1 LVVASTTE
9 VGCWSVSNDET
20 GLAVLVQRVSVLDP
34 ALVVLEA
41 TGGYELAAVAALAAA
56 ALPVVVANP
65 REVRDFA
72 KALGRLAKTDQLD
85 AHILAQFAERV
96 QPELRPVVDG
106 ATQGLRA
113 LVTRRRQLIEM
124 LTAERSRLA
133 LASPG
138 VRPSIEAVIA
148 ALEASLA
155 EIDQNLDHTLRSS
168 PLWHAKDRLLQSTPG
183 VGRVLSSTLLAHV
196 PELGRLNRKQIAA
209 LVGVAPFNRD
219 SGLFRGRR
227 TVWGGR
233 APVRAVL
240 YMSTLV
246 AVRYN
251 PVLKAFY
258 TRLRTAGKPPKLA
271 LTACM
276 RKLLTI
282 LNAMARDSLSWQQ
295 RPTHP

>member
-1 LVVASTTE
+1 MD
-9 VGCWSVSNDET
+9 CWSVRNDET
-20 GLAVLVQRVSVLDP
+20 GLAALVQRVSVLGP

-56 ALPVVVANP
+56 ALPVVVVNP

-72 KALGRLAKTDQLD
+72 KALGRLAKTDRLD
-85 AHILAQFAERV
+85 AHLLAQFAERV
-96 QPELRPVVDG
+96 QPELRPVVDA

-138 VRPSIEAVIA
+138 VRPSLEAVIA
-148 ALEASLA
+148 ALEASLEA
-155 EIDQNLDHTLRSS
+155 IDHDLDHTIRSS
-168 PLWHAKDRLLQSTPG
+168 PLWHAQDRLLQSTPG
-183 VGRVLSSTLLAHV
+183 VGRVLSSTLLAQV
-196 PELGRLNRKQIAA
+196 PELGRLDRKQIAA

-240 YMSTLV
+240 YMATLV

-251 PVLKAFY
+251 PALKTFY
-258 TRLRTAGKPPKLA
+258 TRLRTTGKPPKLA

-282 LNAMARDSLSWQQ
+282 LNAVARDSLPWQQ